1 MAYAPI
7 DVEAINWDQFL
18 NVQEGGQMD
27 RYFVG
32 QRYMR
37 GYGVLGS
44 IGKFLLPI
52 AKNLAST
59 VGSEGLE
66 AGKNLLK
73 DVTEG
78 KDFSEAL
85 KEHSKKGFENVTSK
99 MKQCGKGHTQKGRGF
114 ERFERTARQAREK
127 KKTTTLGYSRISK
140 KSQRA
145 EMRPSFSMYPTRPA
159 SPTVAPLKARERR
172 KRKPDQ
178 LDMF

>member
-1 MAYAPI
+1 MSFVPFDI
-7 DVEAINWDQFL
+7 ETINWDQFITL
-18 NVQEGGQMD
+18 QDGGQ

-37 GYGVLGS
+37 GYGVLGT

-59 VGSEGLE
+59 MGSEGVE
-66 AGKNLLK
+66 AGQKILK

-78 KDFSEAL
+78 RDFSEAV
-85 KEHSKKGFENVTSK
+85 KEHSKRGLENLTEK
-99 MKQCGKGHTQKGRGF
+99 LKQCGKGKPQRGRG
-114 ERFERTARQAREK
+114 RTN
-127 KKTTTLGYSRISK
+127 TLGYNSRIYKAKPSLYIP
-140 KSQRA
+140 
-145 EMRPSFSMYPTRPA
+145 RPGG
-159 SPTVAPLKARERR
+159 R

>member
-1 MAYAPI
+1 MSYTPI
-7 DVEAINWDQFL
+7 DVESINWDQFL
-18 NVQEGGQMD
+18 NVQEGGQTD

-44 IGKFLLPI
+44 IGKFLLSI

-59 VGSEGLE
+59 IGSEGLE

-78 KDFSEAL
+78 KDFSESL
-85 KEHSKKGFENVTSK
+85 KEHSKKGFENLSTKV
-99 MKQCGKGHTQKGRGF
+99 KQCGKGQTQQGGGKNR
-114 ERFERTARQAREK
+114 K
-127 KKTTTLGYSRISK
+127 KKTTTLGYSNMSRPIVK
-140 KSQRA
+140 
-145 EMRPSFSMYPTRPA
+145 PSFSTYPPRPA
-159 SPTVAPLKARERR
+159 SPTVAPIKARERR

>member
-37 GYGVLGS
+37 GYGFLGS

-78 KDFSEAL
+78 KDFSESL
-85 KEHSKKGFENVTSK
+85 KEHSKKGFENVTTK
-99 MKQCGKGHTQKGRGF
+99 MKQCGKGQAQKSRS
-114 ERFERTARQAREK
+114 RK
-127 KKTTTLGYSRISK
+127 KKATTLGYNHNSR
-140 KSQRA
+140 QHV
-145 EMRPSFSMYPTRPA
+145 EMKPSFSMYPTRPA
-159 SPTVAPLKARERR
+159 SPTVAPLKARRR
-172 KRKPDQ
+172 RKPDQ